1 MKTIKLFTN
10 VDVFA
15 ISKELDL
22 MLRNSTISNVYE
34 IEDLLI
40 LKINTYEGKRNLI
53 IKRDTRINLT
63 EYDYPIP
70 KYPSQYIMSLRKLL
84 KNRRILSVFQ
94 HNFDRIVIFE
104 LHNTNSKPW
113 KLIIELFN
121 KGNFILIDE
130 NKIIKVA
137 KKYRKFKDRDV
148 LAGKE
153 YFFPLSRGKDFL
165 TINQN
170 EFRELIKNSDVEIVR
185 NLARNINIAGLYS
198 EEICYRAGVDKIVFG
213 KDLSE
218 GDLNKLFKSFKD
230 LRNQLLFG
238 DIAPHIVKNHSG
250 EQLFV
255 IPFEIK
261 MFNGFE
267 KQKFDSFNNAVD
279 KFYSKIDS
287 EIIIKPSDEKI
298 KEKIK
303 SQKKILKNQ
312 LEYLEELKLKKK
324 KYYEQGNFIYTHFK
338 PLEELLNVIK
348 TAKSKGYKLEEI
360 NNKLQHANIEKL
372 DGTDFFKKIIPST
385 KQLVI
390 DVNDNEVYLNLNIS
404 IGENASLI
412 YEKGKKAE
420 KKIKGTISAIEK
432 TKKNIEKLK
441 LEKNSMEA
449 EVSFLIKKPKKKWF
463 EKFRWFKSSD
473 EFLVIGGRDASSNE
487 TVFKKYLDSNDLVL
501 HTNFPGS
508 PLAIIKN
515 PENKDIPEKT
525 ILEAADFVASYS
537 SAWKE
542 NWGVVD
548 VFYILPSQVSKSP
561 PSGEYLP
568 KGSFIISGKKKFI
581 KNAKTELAI
590 SLEFVEMETDSDQCT
605 KGFYPKILSGPK
617 NAIMGQSKNFI
628 IIKPS
633 KTGLSKGKLAKEI
646 KNHFLKNSDKDMKKW
661 IKLLSIDEIQLNL
674 PTGSSVIMS
683 KF

>member
-1 MKTIKLFTN
+1 MKTIKSFTN

-22 MLRNSTISNVYE
+22 MLRDSTISNVYE

-40 LKINTYEGKRNLI
+40 LKINTKEGKRNLI

-70 KYPSQYIMSLRKLL
+70 KYPSQYIMSLRKFL
-84 KNRRILSVFQ
+84 KNRRILSVYQ
-94 HNFDRIVIFE
+94 YNFDRIIIFE
-104 LHNTNSKPW
+104 LYNTDSEPW
-113 KLIIELFN
+113 RFIIELFD

-153 YFFPLSRGKDFL
+153 YSFPLSRGKDFL

-170 EFRELIKNSDVEIVR
+170 DFKELIKNSDVEIVR
-185 NLARNINIAGLYS
+185 FLARNINIAGLYS
-198 EEICYRAGVDKIVFG
+198 EEICYRAEVDKKALG
-213 KDLSE
+213 KDLIE
-218 GDLNKLFKSFKD
+218 GDLNNLFKSFKN

-238 DIAPHIVKNHSG
+238 NITAQIVKADNG

-261 MFNGFE
+261 MFNEFE
-267 KQKFDSFNNAVD
+267 KQEFDSFNNAVD
-279 KFYSKIDS
+279 KFYSIIDS
-287 EIIIKPSDEKI
+287 EIIMKPSDEKI

-312 LEYLEELKLKKK
+312 LDYLEELKLKKK
-324 KYYEQGNFIYTHFK
+324 KYYEQGNFIYSNFN

-360 NNKLQHANIEKL
+360 NNKLQQADLEKF
-372 DGTDFFKKIIPST
+372 DSIDFFKKIIPST

-390 DVNDNEVYLNLNIS
+390 DFNDNEIYLNLDIT
-404 IGENASLI
+404 IGESASLI

-420 KKIKGTISAIEK
+420 KKIKGTILALEK

-441 LEKNSMEA
+441 LEKNSMET

-473 EFLVIGGRDASSNE
+473 DFLVIGGRDASSNE
-487 TVFKKYLDSNDLVL
+487 TVFKKYLDSNDLVF

-515 PENKDIPEKT
+515 PENKEIPEKT

-548 VFYILPSQVSKSP
+548 VFYVLPSQVSKSP

-581 KNAKTELAI
+581 KKAKTELAI
-590 SLEFVEMETDSDQCT
+590 SLEFIEMETDSDQHT
-605 KGFYPKILSGPK
+605 KGFYPKILSAPI
-617 NAIMGQSKNFI
+617 NAIIGQSKNFI
-628 IIKPS
+628 VIKPS

-646 KNHFLKNSDKDMKKW
+646 KNHFLKNSNKDMKKW
-661 IKLLSIDEIQLNL
+661 LNLLSIDEIELNL
-674 PTGSSVIMS
+674 PTGSSIII
-683 KF
+683 